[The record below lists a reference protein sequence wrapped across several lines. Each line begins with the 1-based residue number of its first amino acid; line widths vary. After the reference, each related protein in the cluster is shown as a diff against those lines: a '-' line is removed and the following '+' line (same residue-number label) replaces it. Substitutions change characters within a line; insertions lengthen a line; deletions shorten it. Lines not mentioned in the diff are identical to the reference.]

1 MKSYITAI
9 LTAVGF
15 AAVCVT
21 PVFGDDMETL
31 TGKWSCQKTN
41 EDGQK
46 YTQQIEIKK
55 DKFTFKISDK
65 DGDTM
70 IYAEGKAKLDK
81 AGPFK
86 TLVLSDIQ
94 AGQSSTQLD
103 PIDDT
108 FTSIYTLDGDSTWLL
123 VMNFDKERG
132 EQFKPS
138 LDVMRKV
145 TTPKK
150 EGDAPKADAPK

>member
-1 MKSYITAI
+1 
-9 LTAVGF
+9 
-15 AAVCVT
+15 
-21 PVFGDDMETL
+21 METL
-31 TGKWSCQKTN
+31 AGKWSCQKTN

-46 YTQQIEIKK
+46 YIQQIEIKTN
-55 DKFTFKISDK
+55 KFIFKITDK

-86 TLVLSDIQ
+86 TINFTDIQ

-108 FTSIYTLDGDSTWLL
+108 FTSIYTLDGDSAWLL

-145 TTPKK
+145 ATEKK
-150 EGDAPKADAPK
+150 EGGRSES

>member
-1 MKSYITAI
+1 MKKQIVSI
-9 LTAVGF
+9 LTVLGF
-15 AAVCVT
+15 AAVCGT
-21 PVFGDDMETL
+21 PAFGQDLEAL
-31 TGKWSCQKTN
+31 AGKWSVQKTN
-41 EDGQK
+41 DDGQR

-65 DGDTM
+65 NGDTM
-70 IYAEGKAKLDK
+70 IYAEGDVKLDK

-86 TLVLSDIQ
+86 TMVLSNIK
-94 AGQSSTQLD
+94 AGQSSAQID

-108 FTSIYTLDGDSTWLL
+108 FTSIYKVDGDTCLL

-138 LDVMRKV
+138 LDVMHKLPA
-145 TTPKK
+145 PKPAA
-150 EGDAPKADAPK
+150 DTPKADAPK

>member
-1 MKSYITAI
+1 MKRQITTL
-9 LTAVGF
+9 LTVLGF
-15 AAVCVT
+15 AAVCAT
-21 PVFGDDMETL
+21 PAFGDDL
-31 TGKWSCQKTN
+31 QALAGKWSVQKTN
-41 EDGQK
+41 DDGQR
-46 YTQQIEIKK
+46 YTQQIEIKTN
-55 DKFTFKISDK
+55 KFTFKITDR

-70 IYAEGKAKLDK
+70 IYAEGKVKLDA

-86 TLVLSDIQ
+86 TITFNDIK
-94 AGQSSTQLD
+94 AGQSSDQAD

-108 FTSIYTLDGDSTWLL
+108 FTSIYKLDGDTWMLL
-123 VMNFDKERG
+123 MNFDKDHG

-150 EGDAPKADAPK
+150 EPDAPKADTPK

>member
-1 MKSYITAI
+1 MKTQITAI
-9 LTAVGF
+9 LTVLGF
-15 AAVCVT
+15 AAVCAT
-21 PVFGDDMETL
+21 PAFGDDLEAL
-31 TGKWSCQKTN
+31 AGKWSCQKTN
-41 EDGQK
+41 EDGQR

-55 DKFTFKISDK
+55 DKFTFKITDK

-70 IYAEGKAKLDK
+70 IYAEGKPKLEK
-81 AGPFK
+81 VGPFNAISF
-86 TLVLSDIQ
+86 TAIQ
-94 AGQSSTQLD
+94 AGQSATQLD

-108 FTSIYTLDGDSTWLL
+108 YTSIYKLDGDTWLL

-132 EQFKPS
+132 EQFKPA

-150 EGDAPKADAPK
+150 EADAPK

>member
-1 MKSYITAI
+1 MKTQIASI
-9 LTAVGF
+9 LAVLSF

-21 PVFGDDMETL
+21 PAFGQDLEAL
-31 TGKWSCQKTN
+31 AGKWSCLKTN
-41 EDGQK
+41 EDGQR

-55 DKFTFKISDK
+55 DKFTFKITDK

-70 IYAEGKAKLDK
+70 IYAEGAVKLDK

-86 TLVLSDIQ
+86 TIVFSNIK
-94 AGQSSTQLD
+94 AGQSSDQLD

-108 FTSIYTLDGDSTWLL
+108 FTSIYKLDGDTCLM
-123 VMNFDKERG
+123 VMNFDKDRG

-150 EGDAPKADAPK
+150 AADAPK

>member
-1 MKSYITAI
+1 MKSQITAI

-21 PVFGDDMETL
+21 PAFGDDMETL
-31 TGKWSCQKTN
+31 VGKWSCQKTN

-46 YTQQIEIKK
+46 YTEQIEIKTN
-55 DKFTFKISDK
+55 KFTFKITDK

-70 IYAEGKAKLDK
+70 IYAEGKPKLDK

-86 TLVLSDIQ
+86 TINFTDIQ

-108 FTSIYTLDGDSTWLL
+108 FTSIYTLDGDSTWML

-138 LDVMRKV
+138 LDVMHKV

>member
-1 MKSYITAI
+1 MKTQITAI
-9 LTAVGF
+9 LTALGF

-21 PVFGDDMETL
+21 PVFGQDLEAL
-31 TGKWSCQKTN
+31 AGKWSVQKTN
-41 EDGQK
+41 DDGQR

-55 DKFTFKISDK
+55 DKFTFKLSDK

-70 IYAEGKAKLDK
+70 IYAEGDVKLDK

-86 TLVLSDIQ
+86 TVNFTNIK

-108 FTSIYTLDGDSTWLL
+108 YTSIYKLDGDTWLL
-123 VMNFDKERG
+123 VMNFDKDHG
-132 EQFKPS
+132 EQFKPG

-145 TTPKK
+145 T
-150 EGDAPKADAPK
+150 APK

>member
-1 MKSYITAI
+1 MKKQIVSI
-9 LTAVGF
+9 LTVLGF

-21 PVFGDDMETL
+21 PALGDDLETL
-31 TGKWSCQKTN
+31 GGKWSCQKTN
-41 EDGQK
+41 DDGQK
-46 YTQQIEIKK
+46 YTQQIEIKTN
-55 DKFTFKISDK
+55 KFTFKITDK
-65 DGDTM
+65 DGDTL

-86 TLVLSDIQ
+86 TISFTDIQ
-94 AGQSSTQLD
+94 AGQSSSQLD
-103 PIDDT
+103 PVDDT

-138 LDVMRKV
+138 LDVMKKV

-150 EGDAPKADAPK
+150 AADAPKADAPK

>member
-1 MKSYITAI
+1 MKTQITAI
-9 LTAVGF
+9 IAVLGL
-15 AAVCVT
+15 AAFWAT
-21 PVFGDDMETL
+21 PALGDDLEAL
-31 TGKWSCQKTN
+31 TGKWSVQKTN
-41 EDGQK
+41 EEGQR

-55 DKFTFKISDK
+55 DKFTFKITDK

-70 IYAEGKAKLDK
+70 IYAEGKLKLEK
-81 AGPFK
+81 AGPFSAISF
-86 TLVLSDIQ
+86 TDIQ

-108 FTSIYTLDGDSTWLL
+108 FASIYKLDGDTWLL
-123 VMNFDKERG
+123 VMNFDKDHG

-138 LDVMRKV
+138 LDVMKKV

-150 EGDAPKADAPK
+150 AADAPKADAPK